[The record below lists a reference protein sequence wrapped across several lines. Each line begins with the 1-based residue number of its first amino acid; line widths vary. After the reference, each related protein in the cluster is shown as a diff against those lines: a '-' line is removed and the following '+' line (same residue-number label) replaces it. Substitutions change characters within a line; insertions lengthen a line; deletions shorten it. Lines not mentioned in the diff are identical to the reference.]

1 MKINLTKLDRC
12 KLNCHFCMQ
21 SQGIPYETQT
31 FSTERFKEVVDKA
44 VAHGFTEIDLTP
56 HVGDIFDDPDAVERL
71 RYLKMHPKV
80 EKYSFAT
87 HLLSPDIEGLVH
99 IVHGSLSG
107 DDKLW
112 VDVSVYGWDKES
124 YMEQTGVDR
133 WSDFLEKF
141 ERLVSSGML
150 MSNPASLSSVNLYM
164 RAGVTFEDF
173 PESEI
178 KDYMRDAIRLGATVE
193 NDEVKNLNWGGKI
206 DQGKK
211 PEEHR
216 KGLCVHLVIHNGVF
230 PDGDMTM
237 CCCWDTFK
245 ELQFANID
253 DLEIFNEQYWKFI
266 TAHLAGNYPD
276 ICAKCNDFYLAS
288 PDDLDGYPHL
298 EKIKRLLK

>member
-1 MKINLTKLDRC
+1 
-12 KLNCHFCMQ
+12 MQ

-31 FSTERFKEVVDKA
+31 FTTERFKEVVNKA
-44 VAHGFTEIDLTP
+44 TEHGFTEIDLTP
-56 HVGDIFDDPDAVERL
+56 HVGDIFDDHDAVERL
-71 RYLKMHPKV
+71 EFLRKHPKV
-80 EKYSFAT
+80 KKYSFAT
-87 HLLSPDIEGLVH
+87 HLLSPDIEGLCH
-99 IVHGSLSG
+99 IVHGSLGG

-112 VDVSVYGWDKES
+112 VDVSVYGWDRKS

-133 WSDFLEKF
+133 FNDFLENF
-141 ERLVSSGML
+141 RQLVFSGFV
-150 MSNPASLSSVNLYM
+150 MSNPRPLDSVNLYM
-164 RAGVTFEDF
+164 RAGTTFEDF

-178 KDYMRDAIRLGATVE
+178 KNYMKDAIQLGAKVE
-193 NDEVKNLNWGGKI
+193 NDEVSNLNWGGKI
-206 DQGKK
+206 EQGKI
-211 PEEHR
+211 PEDDR
-216 KGLCVHLVIHNGVF
+216 KGLCVHLIIHNGVF

-253 DLEIFNEQYWKFI
+253 DKDIFNEQYWKFV

-288 PDDLDGYPHL
+288 PDDLDDYPHL